1 MFGKT
6 QIKMF
11 LSRLFQQRYQFKT
24 NYQSTQNQTM
34 PNIHTNLIELTSLYM
49 NFMII
54 QMTQP
59 KSKHKFMHQHL
70 MFK

>member
-1 MFGKT
+1 
-6 QIKMF
+6 
-11 LSRLFQQRYQFKT
+11 
-24 NYQSTQNQTM
+24 M